1 MATPANIPEYSVSE
15 LALSVRRTLEDAFGL
30 VRVRGEIS
38 GFKAY
43 SSGHGYFD
51 LKDADAG
58 IAAVMWKGNLQRLSF
73 RPEDG
78 LEVIATGKI
87 SAYPKTSKYQLIVER
102 LEVAGVGALLKQI
115 EDRRRRLEAE
125 GLFDRAAK
133 PRRPF
138 LPTHIGVITSPQGA
152 VIRDILHRLAD
163 RFPRRVTLW
172 PVPVQ
177 GEGAAQ
183 RIAAAISGFNAMPD
197 GARPDLLIVARGGG
211 SIEDL
216 MPFNEEVVVRA
227 AAASVIPLISAV
239 GHETDTTLIDHASAL
254 RAPTPTAAAELAV
267 PVRADLVD
275 TLADFG
281 LRAGRAERRARTLKR
296 ERLQAVAA
304 RLPRPATIAGLMRQ
318 RLDEASERLPRA
330 LGGRARLL
338 RARLSAQADRLSPRL
353 LVQGVARERAR
364 LGSPRVSPNPALL
377 RARLASARAAL
388 ASGFRL
394 AESLS
399 PQAVLARG
407 FTLVRLPDGSLARTS
422 AAAALAPRLQIVFAD
437 GEVAA
442 RPLPGPSASRETP
455 ADNPGSTPPPAPAGQ
470 GQGKLF

>member
-1 MATPANIPEYSVSE
+1 MSSAPNIPEYSVTE
-15 LALSVRRTLEDAFGL
+15 LANSVRRTLEDAFGL

-51 LKDADAG
+51 LKDADSG

-183 RIAAAISGFNAMPD
+183 RIAAAINGFNAMPP
-197 GARPDLLIVARGGG
+197 GNRPDLLIVARGGG

-227 AAASVIPLISAV
+227 AAASAIPLISAV

-281 LRAGRAERRARTLKR
+281 LRAGRAERRARLLKR
-296 ERLQAVAA
+296 ERLQAVAV
-304 RLPRPATIAGLMRQ
+304 RLPRPAALAGLMRQ

-338 RARLSAQADRLSPRL
+338 RTRLSAQADRLSPRL

-407 FTLVRLPDGSLARTS
+407 FALVRLPDRAIARTAM
-422 AAAALAPRLQIVFAD
+422 AAASAPRLQIIFAD

-442 RPLPGPSASRETP
+442 RPLPGPVAPKDAP
-455 ADNPGSTPPPAPAGQ
+455 AEHPGSTPPAAPAGQ

>member
-1 MATPANIPEYSVSE
+1 MASAPNIPEYSVGE

-43 SSGHGYFD
+43 ASGHGYFD
-51 LKDADAG
+51 LKDADAA
-58 IAAVMWKGNLQRLSF
+58 IAAVMWKPNLSRLAF

-78 LEVIATGKI
+78 LEVIATGKV
-87 SAYPKTSKYQLIVER
+87 SGYPKTSKYQLIVER

-125 GLFDRAAK
+125 GLFDRSAK

-177 GEGAAQ
+177 GDGAAQ
-183 RIAAAISGFNAMPD
+183 RIAAAIAGFNAMPPER
-197 GARPDLLIVARGGG
+197 RPDLLIVARGGG

-216 MPFNEEVVVRA
+216 MPFNEENVVRA
-227 AAASVIPLISAV
+227 AAASAIPLISAV

-267 PVRADLVD
+267 PVRADLVEA
-275 TLADFG
+275 LAEFG
-281 LRAGRAERRARTLKR
+281 LRAGRAERRARLLR
-296 ERLQAVAA
+296 LERLQAVAS
-304 RLPRPATIAGLMRQ
+304 RLPRPATLAGLARQ
-318 RLDEASERLPRA
+318 RLDEAGERLPRA
-330 LGGRARLL
+330 LGTRARLL
-338 RARLSAQADRLSPRL
+338 RARLLAQADRLSPRL

-364 LGSPRVSPNPALL
+364 LGSPKVTPNPALL
-377 RARLASARAAL
+377 RARLVSARAAL

-407 FTLVRLPDGSLARTS
+407 FALVRLPDGSLVRQ
-422 AAAALAPRLQIVFAD
+422 AALAGAAPRLQIVFAD

-442 RPLPGPSASRETP
+442 RPLSGAAPEPPKSPPSPTAEGG
-455 ADNPGSTPPPAPAGQ
+455 AN
-470 GQGKLF
+470 QGKLF